1 MVLSI
6 WAASV
11 LVAPLIACASIGV
24 SIDSSYYG
32 YYDDFFDGKT
42 NIRSVGM
49 YFY

>member
-6 WAASV
+6 LAAAI
-11 LVAPLIACASIGV
+11 LVAPLIACAGIGL

-32 YYDDFFDGKT
+32 YYDDFYDGKT
-42 NIRSVGM
+42 KSLRVGM